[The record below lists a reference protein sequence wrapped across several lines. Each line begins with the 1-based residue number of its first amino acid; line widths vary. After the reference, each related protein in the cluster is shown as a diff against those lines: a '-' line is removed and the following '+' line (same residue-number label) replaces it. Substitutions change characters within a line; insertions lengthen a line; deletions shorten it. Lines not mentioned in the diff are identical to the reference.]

1 MKRIYIFSSFAG
13 ETDERVIKKS
23 LAQFDD
29 SSTELHRK
37 SHLRTL
43 EEIRKAIED
52 VEKQPGLIVYDLLDP
67 DHANFLHA
75 EAERYGFKAIDLITP
90 IISEMKGFLN
100 LPAKRKPGLRYKVNE
115 EYIRELEPINFTLKH
130 DDGQLVQ
137 ELHQADIV
145 LVGVSRTSKT
155 PLSIYLATKG
165 YMVANVPLIEGI
177 DPPNLLFAIDQNRI
191 IGLTIDVRQLINLR
205 MSRLRNIKESPHS
218 SYTEYEMVK
227 SELAYAKR
235 LYRENPKWL
244 VVDMTNKAI
253 EEVAADIMQ
262 KFK

>member
-1 MKRIYIFSSFAG
+1 
-13 ETDERVIKKS
+13 
-23 LAQFDD
+23 
-29 SSTELHRK
+29 
-37 SHLRTL
+37 
-43 EEIRKAIED
+43 
-52 VEKQPGLIVYDLLDP
+52 
-67 DHANFLHA
+67 
-75 EAERYGFKAIDLITP
+75 
-90 IISEMKGFLN
+90 
-100 LPAKRKPGLRYKVNE
+100 
-115 EYIRELEPINFTLKH
+115 
-130 DDGQLVQ
+130 
-137 ELHQADIV
+137 
-145 LVGVSRTSKT
+145 
-155 PLSIYLATKG
+155 
-165 YMVANVPLIEGI
+165 VPLIEGI